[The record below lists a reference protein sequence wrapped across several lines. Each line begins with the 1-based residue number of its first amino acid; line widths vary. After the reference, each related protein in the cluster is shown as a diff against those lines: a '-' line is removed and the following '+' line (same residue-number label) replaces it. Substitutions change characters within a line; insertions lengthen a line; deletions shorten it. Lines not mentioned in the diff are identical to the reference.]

1 MTEETLRKA
10 IVEAIGEE
18 VARRV
23 SAKLIAL
30 QKKALVVCTAS
41 TMGFSQWIVGLQQLE
56 QEGKAFVFRPAPEVV
71 IGRLSKNQKTL
82 QQLYQ
87 AGYADACE
95 KVQAIADFAPWE
107 K

>member
-1 MTEETLRKA
+1 MYKNYPALIETNLQRWHKYNETLDY
-10 IVEAIGEE
+10 I
-18 VARRV
+18 
-23 SAKLIAL
+23 
-30 QKKALVVCTAS
+30 
-41 TMGFSQWIVGLQQLE
+41 QQLE